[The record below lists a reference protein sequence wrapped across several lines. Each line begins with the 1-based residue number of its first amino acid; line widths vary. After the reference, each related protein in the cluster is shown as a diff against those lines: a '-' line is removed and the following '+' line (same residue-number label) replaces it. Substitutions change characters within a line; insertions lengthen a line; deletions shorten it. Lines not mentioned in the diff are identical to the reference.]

1 MKSRV
6 FDRFVQCDKSLRREN
21 EGSGIGLSI
30 VKSIIELMDGKIYL
44 KSEENI
50 GSEFTILLPN
60 KVLKEYNQNKVIH
73 KDYDIDIQRIQL
85 EFSDIYELYNESS
98 YIL

>member
-1 MKSRV
+1 M
-6 FDRFVQCDKSLRREN
+6 RREN